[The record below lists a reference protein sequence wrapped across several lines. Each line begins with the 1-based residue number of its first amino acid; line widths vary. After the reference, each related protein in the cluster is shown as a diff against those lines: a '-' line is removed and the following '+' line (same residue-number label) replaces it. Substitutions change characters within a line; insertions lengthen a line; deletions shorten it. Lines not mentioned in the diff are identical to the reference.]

1 MNVHKTT
8 QICIKFVNMTSKY
21 VKITMPVVSSKSD
34 ACFNNP
40 KSPDTFVACKFPTRH
55 VLLGYFGHL
64 HSHSKMPACTL
75 IQSQY
80 LSHKHPHTPLQAHPP
95 PFASDTSQVGLLSDG
110 ESGLKEP
117 VGFKR
122 KTVSKEKQKSG
133 RASA

>member
-1 MNVHKTT
+1 MQAPFRVTCCWATLGAYTHT
-8 QICIKFVNMTSKY
+8 QRRAF
-21 VKITMPVVSSKSD
+21 
-34 ACFNNP
+34 
-40 KSPDTFVACKFPTRH
+40 
-55 VLLGYFGHL
+55 
-64 HSHSKMPACTL
+64 TL

-133 RASA
+133 RVRGQQNKGARDRETQLGVVDPCNYNSAL